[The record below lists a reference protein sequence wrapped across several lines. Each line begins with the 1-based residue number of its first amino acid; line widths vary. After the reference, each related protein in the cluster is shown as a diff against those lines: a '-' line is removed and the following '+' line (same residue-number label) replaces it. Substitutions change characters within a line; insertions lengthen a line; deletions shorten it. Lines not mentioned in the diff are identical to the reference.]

1 MNTEKTLS
9 AEKKAQLASNLRAR
23 FSANPRRHEGIAW
36 EQVEER
42 LEARPDK
49 WLALSL
55 MEETG
60 GEPDVTGRDEKTGE
74 ILFMDCAPQ
83 SPEGRRSLCY
93 DEEALNSRKE
103 NKPRASAQGMA
114 DGMGI
119 GMLDEAQYLQL
130 QRLGEFDSKTSSW
143 IRTPEAM
150 RRQGGALFGDQ
161 RYGRVFFY
169 HNGAESYYS
178 GRGFRGVLK
187 V

>member
-1 MNTEKTLS
+1 MNTEKALS
-9 AEKKAQLASNLRAR
+9 ADERGRLLNTLKAR
-23 FSANPRRHEGIAW
+23 FLANPRRHEGIAW

-93 DEEALNSRKE
+93 DEEALNRRKE

-119 GMLDEAQYLQL
+119 SLLTEAQYLQL
-130 QRLGEFDSKTSSW
+130 QAVAEADTKTSSW
-143 IRTPEAM
+143 IATPPEM
-150 RRQGGALFGDQ
+150 RKQGGALFGDC

-169 HNGAESYYS
+169 HNGAESYYA